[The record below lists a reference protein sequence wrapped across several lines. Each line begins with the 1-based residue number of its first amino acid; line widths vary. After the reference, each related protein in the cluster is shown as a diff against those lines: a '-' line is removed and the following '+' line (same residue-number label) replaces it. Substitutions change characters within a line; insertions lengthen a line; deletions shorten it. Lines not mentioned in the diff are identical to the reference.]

1 MELAVLSIRRRTNKM
16 EQNEIDLEN
25 ESFIEVLKD
34 NEMVYVEG
42 GG

>member
-1 MELAVLSIRRRTNKM
+1 M